1 MLGIIAS
8 NFLKIGNGWTV
19 VKKYATVVVYVGI
32 QFFPQFLE
40 NSRSHSNACNTLISS
55 KKNTHLLIRKGLDG
69 STENISGITDG
80 HQNYKKCECKVK

>member
-8 NFLKIGNGWTV
+8 NFLKTGNGWTV
-19 VKKYATVVVYVGI
+19 VEKYATVVVYVGI

-55 KKNTHLLIRKGLDG
+55 KKTH
-69 STENISGITDG
+69 T
-80 HQNYKKCECKVK
+80 Y